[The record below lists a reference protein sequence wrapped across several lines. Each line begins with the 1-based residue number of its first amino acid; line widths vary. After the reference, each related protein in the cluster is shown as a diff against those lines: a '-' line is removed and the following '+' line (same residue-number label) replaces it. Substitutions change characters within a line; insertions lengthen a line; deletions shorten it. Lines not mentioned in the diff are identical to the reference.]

1 MISAS
6 QGRIQM
12 NDLFFFPNEGYR
24 ADLRHRRQ
32 REAQAR
38 QPLWVRRPGREPPLD
53 LDKAASSAAAPV
65 GAADETQLV
74 GAGEQGLYSDK
85 VAQQRP
91 RWELG

>member
-1 MISAS
+1 MSMISAS
-6 QGRIQM
+6 QSRIQM

-53 LDKAASSAAAPV
+53 VDESTLTAATQVEAP
-65 GAADETQLV
+65 DDTQLV
-74 GAGEQGLYSDK
+74 GAG
-85 VAQQRP
+85 
-91 RWELG
+91 